1 MREWRGNAGG
11 EARECWGN
19 ALGMMRKRRR
29 KGRGVAREW
38 RGDGEG
44 KARKWQGN
52 VEGTA
57 RGRPGHGEGVA
68 REWRGNGEGVD
79 LAKKHEKIKKNTK
92 KAPNFGGNLRGK
104 MQRKS

>member
-1 MREWRGNAGG
+1 M
-11 EARECWGN
+11 
-19 ALGMMRKRRR
+19 
-29 KGRGVAREW
+29 AREW

-44 KARKWQGN
+44 KVRKWRGN
-52 VEGTA
+52 GEGTA

-92 KAPNFGGNLRGK
+92 KTRNFGGNLGGK
-104 MQRKS
+104 MEQKS